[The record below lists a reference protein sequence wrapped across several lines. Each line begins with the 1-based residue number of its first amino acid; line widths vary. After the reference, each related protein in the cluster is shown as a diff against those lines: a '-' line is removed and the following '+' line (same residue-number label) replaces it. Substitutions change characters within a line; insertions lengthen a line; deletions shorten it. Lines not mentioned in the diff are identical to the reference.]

1 LSIILIFD
9 PGGPAGWRRRRISS
23 QKPCAPIARAGQT
36 VLKVLLAA
44 LATLIGFLG
53 WAYWY
58 YRPTVE
64 YAYTDVKLT
73 HPSLILLAV
82 GLLVLGFIAWMVFK
96 K

>member
-1 LSIILIFD
+1 MK
-9 PGGPAGWRRRRISS
+9 R
-23 QKPCAPIARAGQT
+23 QT
-36 VLKVLLAA
+36 VLKILLAA
-44 LATLIGFLG
+44 LAALFGCFG

-73 HPSLILLAV
+73 HSPVIFLAAV
-82 GLLVLGFIAWMVFK
+82 GLLVLGFIAWRVFK